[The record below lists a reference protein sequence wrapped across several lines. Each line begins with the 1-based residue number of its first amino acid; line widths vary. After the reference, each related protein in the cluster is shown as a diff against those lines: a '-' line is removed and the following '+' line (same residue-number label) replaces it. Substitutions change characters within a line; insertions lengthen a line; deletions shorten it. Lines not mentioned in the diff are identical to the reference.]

1 MANTAGLVP
10 MLNRVPE
17 SESPSKSTPRVR
29 ARVACRGCNHRK
41 VRCDV
46 TRTGIPCSN
55 CVHEAATCE
64 VLPRKKHRPR
74 RSRTAV
80 QPVPEHND
88 ESPGKS
94 YVPVTPRSIT
104 QDNRDA
110 SHNINDHPIDERR
123 PQGPRNKYS
132 ASNLLGT
139 AVGRRSSSLEISSPG
154 NGNGN
159 GKGPLTS
166 TDTED
171 ALPDD
176 NSLTYIGD
184 GRGPRFFVYDLCHPD
199 APQDAMPQLLPK
211 QSDVSWK
218 PHEIEY
224 LRQQGAFDTLPD
236 DVCDDLIR
244 CYFHHVHFFLPVVDA
259 ASFLTEYD
267 SNGRQNISLLLFW
280 SMLLA
285 AANFVEADVLQHSGF
300 SSRKAMKTAFYE
312 RAKCLYDL
320 DHGTDKL
327 VLIQSVMLMGFWYT
341 DPQDHTGTW
350 YWIGVAITLSQA
362 LGLHRC
368 PQVNNR
374 SQRLP
379 EKQQP
384 LIRRIWWSCVV
395 RDRWLSLAKGRPLR
409 IHHDDC
415 DVPTPGAADILND
428 LDAVPKRT
436 RDKFVPPD
444 SEILAKMWI
453 NLVRI
458 SDNLGKI
465 LRIHYRVNGPKAI
478 DEDIHNSADELR
490 DCLTQVDLKYDTSIL
505 VHLHVHHVELF
516 YEATVAVLFRP
527 YVLSGPSESQ
537 SYAFEQAHVAASS
550 TNSILEKIIG
560 LNAVHLLKPMVIT
573 SLIPAM
579 QIHLFDCKS
588 TSPLRRGLG
597 KNKLNLCMLV
607 LSQLRDTYWS
617 ASVIYRLFERA
628 QTMLGRGKSN
638 SGLATKTTQS
648 ISTPQSTKTRSNSN
662 GNGVDIEQRQQ
673 NLNQYHHQIQHQRDQ
688 TDVPDQSPPQANLL
702 MDDQAMQGSFWLNE
716 SGSPCFSN
724 VDQLLSPGFYIPE
737 NTFQSFLTGYDNG
750 MGGAYDQILPT
761 SNGGHLDL
769 LYNV

>member
-1 MANTAGLVP
+1 MANTSGLVP
-10 MLNRVPE
+10 VLNRVPE
-17 SESPSKSTPRVR
+17 SKSPSKGTPRVR

-55 CVHEAATCE
+55 CVYEAATCE

-74 RSRTAV
+74 RFRIAV
-80 QPVPEHND
+80 QSTTQHDHDSSERP
-88 ESPGKS
+88 
-94 YVPVTPRSIT
+94 YTPVTPASIT
-104 QDNRDA
+104 QDSRGTN
-110 SHNINDHPIDERR
+110 HNKSDLQVDRTTINS
-123 PQGPRNKYS
+123 PRNGANSVSQLGARGQRPLNPGSDSGKDRS
-132 ASNLLGT
+132 ASID
-139 AVGRRSSSLEISSPG
+139 A
-154 NGNGN
+154 
-159 GKGPLTS
+159 
-166 TDTED
+166 ED

-176 NSLTYIGD
+176 SSLSYIGD
-184 GRGPRFFVYDLCHPD
+184 RRGPRFFVYDLCHPE
-199 APQDAMPQLLPK
+199 APQDAIPQLLPR
-211 QSDVSWK
+211 QSNVSWK
-218 PHEIEY
+218 SHEIEY
-224 LRQQGAFDTLPD
+224 LRHQGAFDTLSDD

-259 ASFLTEYD
+259 ATFLAEYD
-267 SNGRQNISLLLFW
+267 NGRRNISLLLFW

-285 AANFVEADVLQHSGF
+285 AANFVEADVLQRAGF

-341 DPQDHTGTW
+341 DPQDHTGAW

-368 PQVNNR
+368 PQLDNR

-379 EKQQP
+379 DKQQP

-415 DVPTPGAADILND
+415 DVPMPGTADILND
-428 LDAVPKRT
+428 LDTVPKRT
-436 RDKFVPPD
+436 RDKFVPPE

-465 LRIHYRVNGPKAI
+465 LRVHYHVDGPKVT
-478 DEDIHNSADELR
+478 DEDIQNSADELR
-490 DCLTQVDLKYDTSIL
+490 DCLTHVVIKHDTSTL

-537 SYAFEQAHVAASS
+537 SYAFEQAHVAASG

-628 QTMLGRGKSN
+628 QTMLEKSKSS
-638 SGLATKTTQS
+638 SGLPAQARQATNS
-648 ISTPQSTKTRSNSN
+648 SHSTAASPNSSSNDAN
-662 GNGVDIEQRQQ
+662 NQRQH
-673 NLNQYHHQIQHQRDQ
+673 YQRDQ
-688 TDVPDQSPPQANLL
+688 QQQQHHQSTNESEPGIPHANLL
-702 MDDQAMQGSFWLNE
+702 MDESVMQGSYWLNE

-737 NTFQSFLTGYDNG
+737 NTFQSFMTGYDNG
-750 MGGAYDQILPT
+750 NGMGGGYDQILPT
-761 SNGGHLDL
+761 SNGVHLDL